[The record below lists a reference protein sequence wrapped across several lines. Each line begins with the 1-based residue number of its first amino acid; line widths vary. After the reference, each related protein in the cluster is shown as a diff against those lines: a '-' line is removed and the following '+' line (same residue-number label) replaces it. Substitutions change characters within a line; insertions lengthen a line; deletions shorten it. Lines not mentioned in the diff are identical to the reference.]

1 MKNKYWILI
10 IISMI
15 TFHVENSFAAIKTIE
30 ESCEY
35 VMGDNDTKLDAKRL
49 CLIEGKRKI
58 LERVG
63 TYIESNTTV
72 LNYSLTKDEIKT
84 YAAGLIKTD
93 IVSEQT
99 TFNGQNTV
107 MHMKISA
114 DVDTSVFETKMI
126 EIHKDKDLAT
136 KYNKMAEEYKNIER
150 QIRELQ
156 NKLRIDSDSA
166 SVAKARIERE
176 DAFSNLSALEKVK
189 EDIKRKATIAVQ
201 NVEIGM
207 TCGEAVKLVGKPRS
221 ENHWSFYSQLNYGN
235 VWVIC
240 EYNIVTILVDVRCF
254 QSHTTRKDYFTS
266 NNPCGAGKGIIKY

>member
-15 TFHVENSFAAIKTIE
+15 TSHAENSFAAIKTIE

-63 TYIESNTTV
+63 TYIESGTTV
-72 LNYSLTKDEIKT
+72 LNFSLTKDEIKT

-114 DVDTSVFETKMI
+114 DVDTSFFEAKML
-126 EIHKDKDLAT
+126 EIHKDKDLAA

-166 SVAKARIERE
+166 SVEKARIERE
-176 DAFSNLSALEKVK
+176 DAFSKLSALEKVK
-189 EDIKRKATIAVQ
+189 EDIKRKTTLAVQ

-207 TCGEAVKLVGKPRS
+207 TRDEVIKLIGKPRIDPPFPY
-221 ENHWSFYSQLNYGN
+221 EHLNYGN
-235 VWVIC
+235 VWVVI
-240 EYNIVTILVDVRCF
+240 ENGLVTILVESRCF
-254 QSHTTRKDYFTS
+254 QRTNRRDHYFT
-266 NNPCGAGKGIIKY
+266 NLFNPCGQGKGIVKY

>member
-1 MKNKYWILI
+1 MRNKYFVLI
-10 IISMI
+10 VITIIAG
-15 TFHVENSFAAIKTIE
+15 FVENSFAAIKTIE

-49 CLIEGKRKI
+49 CLIEGKRNI

-72 LNYSLTKDEIKT
+72 LNYNLTKDEIKT
-84 YAAGLIKTD
+84 YATGLIKTY

-107 MHMKISA
+107 MHMKIRA
-114 DVDTSVFETKMI
+114 DVDTSFFEAKMI

-136 KYNKMAEEYKNIER
+136 KYNKMAEEYKNIEG

-156 NKLRIDSDSA
+156 NKLRIDSDST
-166 SVAKARIERE
+166 SVAKVRIERE

-189 EDIKRKATIAVQ
+189 EDIKRKTTIAVQ

-207 TCGEAVKLVGKPRS
+207 TRDEVIRLIGQPRIPS
-221 ENHWSFYSQLNYGN
+221 PSPYEHLNYGN
-235 VWVIC
+235 VWVVI
-240 EYNIVTILVDVRCF
+240 ENGLVTILVDSRCF
-254 QSHTTRKDYFTS
+254 EGAWRRGQYFQYF
-266 NNPCGAGKGIIKY
+266 NPCGAGKGIVKY

>member
-1 MKNKYWILI
+1 MRNKYWLLI
-10 IISMI
+10 IISII
-15 TFHVENSFAAIKTIE
+15 TLNIENSFAALKTIE

-63 TYIESNTTV
+63 TYIESSTTV
-72 LNYSLTKDEIKT
+72 LNYNLTKDEIKT

-93 IVSEQT
+93 IISEQT

-107 MHMKISA
+107 MHMKIRA
-114 DVDTSVFETKMI
+114 DVDTSLLEAKMI
-126 EIHKDKDLAT
+126 EIHKDKDLSA
-136 KYNKMAEEYKNIER
+136 KYSKVAEEYKNLEN

-156 NKLRIDSDSA
+156 DKLRKNSDWA
-166 SVAKARIERE
+166 SVEKARIERE
-176 DAFSNLSALEKVK
+176 DAFNKLSALEKIK
-189 EDIKRKATIAVQ
+189 EDIKIKTTLAVE

-207 TCGEAVKLVGKPRS
+207 TCSEAVKLAGKPRS
-221 ENHWSFYSQLNYGN
+221 EGHWSFYSHLNYGN

-254 QSHTTRKDYFTS
+254 QSHITRKDYFTS
-266 NNPCGAGKGIIKY
+266 RNPCGAGQGIVKY